1 MKYIFILLITLSLTL
16 SASDKKKSADEI
28 DYIALAALLL
38 KDGNYQRADEA
49 LTQVNLEDK
58 ELDFSRFYTLKGLV
72 LTKKSLY
79 KEANLN
85 FDKALKAGQEDLT
98 IYLYIAQN
106 SYKLKEYQHCI
117 DALDTAKSI
126 SDTKPKLLALKAEC
140 FWQLAKHNESLQL
153 LRYAL
158 TKFPTH
164 YAFYKQRFY
173 YLVSLNLYQSALDDA
188 TVYLQKAELNEKT
201 TIAFIVALRKAKEID
216 RAISIA
222 EIANMQYEKSAPIT
236 VLLAH
241 LYLDKEQVQSA
252 ARLFDEASIEDR
264 KYTKESAELF
274 RRAKEYTL
282 SLYKNSQMLDAK
294 EKYKQKVAIYLEF
307 GDYERV
313 IATHDALERS
323 GLLENE
329 DMRYALAYAY
339 YMVGDYPTCEAE
351 LKHLQRGDLFQKA
364 LELRKNMQKCQN
376 NHWECE

>member
-1 MKYIFILLITLSLTL
+1 M
-16 SASDKKKSADEI
+16 
-28 DYIALAALLL
+28 
-38 KDGNYQRADEA
+38 
-49 LTQVNLEDK
+49 
-58 ELDFSRFYTLKGLV
+58 
-72 LTKKSLY
+72 
-79 KEANLN
+79 
-85 FDKALKAGQEDLT
+85 
-98 IYLYIAQN
+98 
-106 SYKLKEYQHCI
+106 
-117 DALDTAKSI
+117 
-126 SDTKPKLLALKAEC
+126 
-140 FWQLAKHNESLQL
+140 
-153 LRYAL
+153 
-158 TKFPTH
+158 
-164 YAFYKQRFY
+164 
-173 YLVSLNLYQSALDDA
+173 
-188 TVYLQKAELNEKT
+188 
-201 TIAFIVALRKAKEID
+201 ALRKAKEID